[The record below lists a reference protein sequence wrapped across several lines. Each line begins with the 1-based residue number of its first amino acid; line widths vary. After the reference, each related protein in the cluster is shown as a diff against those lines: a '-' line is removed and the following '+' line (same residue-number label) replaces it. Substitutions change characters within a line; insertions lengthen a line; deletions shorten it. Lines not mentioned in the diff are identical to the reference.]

1 MSPFF
6 IESENRM
13 KTNHK
18 IIFSNSKKMG
28 DVPSES
34 VDLIVT
40 SPPYPMIQMW
50 DEMFCKQNPSIE
62 AALKKAEG
70 SAAFELMHKILDPV
84 WNEVFR
90 VLK

>member
-1 MSPFF
+1 LAEYLTGKIPRSLLRGTLQ
-6 IESENRM
+6 SENRM

-18 IIFSNSKKMG
+18 IIFSNSKKMD

-62 AALKKAEG
+62 TALKKAE
-70 SAAFELMHKILDPV
+70 
-84 WNEVFR
+84 
-90 VLK
+90 